1 MITHVVLDI
10 GNVMVTYYPDI
21 YIAQFVDCKGE
32 IDYFNHICFKSPEWK
47 AGDMGA
53 MSRLESIEA
62 ICRKYPQDEAMIHT
76 VMDHCDEM
84 LRASK
89 TNTRLLKKLHDAG
102 VGVYYLS
109 NTNPH
114 AFAYMTSTHEF
125 FQYMDGGVA
134 SFQEGVMKPGKE
146 IFELFLERYEKDAA
160 QCVFVDDTPINV
172 EAAQA
177 VGYEGI
183 ILKNIDDLA
192 KELCRYPE
200 LAQIING

>member
-1 MITHVVLDI
+1 
-10 GNVMVTYYPDI
+10 
-21 YIAQFVDCKGE
+21 
-32 IDYFNHICFKSPEWK
+32 
-47 AGDMGA
+47 
-53 MSRLESIEA
+53 
-62 ICRKYPQDEAMIHT
+62 
-76 VMDHCDEM
+76 
-84 LRASK
+84 
-89 TNTRLLKKLHDAG
+89 
-102 VGVYYLS
+102 
-109 NTNPH
+109 
-114 AFAYMTSTHEF
+114 MTSTHEF